1 MLMLVALD
9 VIKQGA
15 GGQAEHA
22 DQFQHRETAAG
33 FLSAGLRVSMLVF
46 GSVGGAGAGTV
57 NDFDTEPAP
66 KLADFL
72 GVRGGGAA
80 QA

>member
-1 MLMLVALD
+1 
-9 VIKQGA
+9 
-15 GGQAEHA
+15 
-22 DQFQHRETAAG
+22 
-33 FLSAGLRVSMLVF
+33 MLVF
-46 GSVGGAGAGTV
+46 GSVGGAGAGTA